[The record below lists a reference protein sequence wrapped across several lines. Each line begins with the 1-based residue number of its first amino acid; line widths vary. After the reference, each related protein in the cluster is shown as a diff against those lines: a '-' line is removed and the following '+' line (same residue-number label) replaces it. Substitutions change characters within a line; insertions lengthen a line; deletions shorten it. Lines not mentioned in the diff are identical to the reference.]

1 VNLFP
6 NKKLKTLK
14 KNFKFL
20 DCTLRDGSY
29 VINFNFSKLDTK
41 NIVSALDEV
50 GVDFIEV
57 GHGIGLGASTNK
69 FPKAA
74 AKDEEYMQAA
84 SESCI
89 KSKWGMF
96 FIPGIGSTKD
106 IFKAAN
112 YKMDFIRIG
121 VNIEDYKETEKYI
134 KIAKE
139 NSMFVAVN
147 FMKSYASSPGA
158 FLKASKF
165 VNKIGAD
172 LVYIVDSAGGML
184 PHELNQYVQ
193 ILKKNSNIHF
203 GFHGHDNLSLSNFN
217 SLLCISEGAK
227 IIDISL
233 QGLGRSAG
241 NASFETLIFLLM
253 RYGFKLKIDPL
264 KLLKISEKYI
274 IPLMSSPGKTKSLD
288 IISGYSQFH
297 SSYMPVIDEVSNK
310 FNLDPKELI
319 IAVSAK
325 EKSHV
330 TKELAQ
336 KIAKKLK
343 KSKKRNLTQNN
354 YNFKRYVVNEQDN

>member
-1 VNLFP
+1 MNLFP
-6 NKKLKTLK
+6 NKKLRSLK
-14 KNFKFL
+14 NNFKFL

-41 NIVSALDEV
+41 NIVSALDQV
-50 GVDFIEV
+50 GVEFIEV
-57 GHGIGLGASTNK
+57 GHGVGMGASTNK

-74 AKDEEYMQAA
+74 ATDDEYMQAA
-84 SESCI
+84 SESCK

-96 FIPGIGSTKD
+96 FIPGVGTSND
-106 IFKAAN
+106 INKAAK

-121 VNIEDYKETEKYI
+121 ANIENYKETEKYV
-134 KIAKE
+134 KLAKE
-139 NSMFVAVN
+139 HSMFVAVN
-147 FMKSYASSPGA
+147 FMKSYASSPST

-165 VNKIGAD
+165 VKKIGAD

-184 PHELNQYVQ
+184 PHELNKYIQV
-193 ILKKNSNIHF
+193 LKKNSKINF
-203 GFHGHDNLSLSNFN
+203 GFHGHDNLSLSNYN

-227 IIDISL
+227 IVDISL

-241 NASFETLIFLLM
+241 NASFETLVFLLM

-274 IPLMSSPGKTKSLD
+274 IPLISNPGKTKSLD

-297 SSYMPVIDEVSNK
+297 SSYMPIIDEVSNK

-319 IAVSAK
+319 IFVSEK
-325 EKSHV
+325 EKSKV
-330 TKELAQ
+330 TKYLVE
-336 KIAKKLK
+336 KIARKVKKLK
-343 KSKKRNLTQNN
+343 KKTSTQNN